1 MVSTETVAL
10 IFDAT
15 ATVVNAAFVGTVF
28 YLRRQLASRNEMTNL
43 DKRVSSLEQT
53 RDTSPS
59 WEVLSAI
66 KESLGKLDGEM
77 KALTARLD
85 GYHEQNGHMREAV
98 DRIQEYLLGKGK

>member
-28 YLRRQLASRNEMTNL
+28 YLRRQLASRNELGNL

-53 RDTSPS
+53 REDNPS
-59 WEVLSAI
+59 WEVLTEVN
-66 KESLGKLDGEM
+66 KSLGKLDGDFKGL
-77 KALTARLD
+77 KATMEAH
-85 GYHEQNGHMREAV
+85 HEENKHMRETV
-98 DRIQEYLLGKGK
+98 NSIQSYLLEHGK